1 MQPLLDLSE
10 AERRDWSRIISG
22 VVIGFVAAFGALGRV
37 GINMALRESYLST
50 GSGTDAFWIFM
61 MCYAAAAVLTWK
73 VYDRRT
79 VTDMGMLQAALV
91 RQPASTP
98 AELIGPRTQSDRF
111 SGCSISA

>member
-1 MQPLLDLSE
+1 M
-10 AERRDWSRIISG
+10 
-22 VVIGFVAAFGALGRV
+22 AAFGALGGV

-79 VTDMGMLQAALV
+79 VTDMGMLQAALRGSRHR
-91 RQPASTP
+91 RQPNLSVPELNRTDSPGAASRRNVAAP
-98 AELIGPRTQSDRF
+98 G
-111 SGCSISA
+111 